1 MKQDLESRLR
11 SHSTFLT
18 MHKILKRDKNNH
30 LKNNLKT
37 GSQKELHGLN
47 LIRKKSITLLNSELL
62 LLNQDEWP
70 PFRWQKELPLNVTA
84 FLESKLDTQSDLMM
98 SRITESLRLS
108 TSLMEYLYVN
118 VCMTK
123 T

>member
-1 MKQDLESRLR
+1 
-11 SHSTFLT
+11 

-37 GSQKELHGLN
+37 GSQKELQGLN

-70 PFRWQKELPLNVTA
+70 PYRWQKELPLNVTA

-98 SRITESLRLS
+98 SLITESLRLS
-108 TSLMEYLYVN
+108 TSRMEYLYVN